1 MQLASVPQ
9 RITSSVVNKMK
20 IEKINQ
26 IKFQ

>member
-9 RITSSVVNKMK
+9 GITSSVANKMK
-20 IEKINQ
+20 IEKVNQ